1 MFFNTIRFEKK
12 NNEFDICFQTI
23 GGLALWFFCSLL
35 HLFHFIII
43 FKDMH
48 TNSFCFLLLLKKES
62 DFKKKLWNKNNL
74 YKCGGSIFIFADRNY
89 WNSKYSVNR
98 ITCGT
103 IIRRQICGTFT
114 PPVRVSTCVTSTV
127 CWTFPWTVCAK
138 ISFYTSYRIN
148 VQRHRKWYKISN
160 PQRQIH
166 KISHIGMFQLKITEY
181 VLEKLN
187 IRYFT
192 RLRYS
197 NVLFRVNS

>member
-1 MFFNTIRFEKK
+1 M
-12 NNEFDICFQTI
+12 
-23 GGLALWFFCSLL
+23 LFCSLL

-48 TNSFCFLLLLKKES
+48 TNSFCFLLLSNKES
-62 DFKKKLWNKNNL
+62 DLKKNNEIKTTCINVEVL
-74 YKCGGSIFIFADRNY
+74 SLFLPIRIF

-138 ISFYTSYRIN
+138 ISFYTSYRTN
-148 VQRHRKWYKISN
+148 VQRHRKYIKFQTHKDYRKIS
-160 PQRQIH
+160 Q
-166 KISHIGMFQLKITEY
+166 IGMFQVKSTEY

-192 RLRYS
+192 RLRYF